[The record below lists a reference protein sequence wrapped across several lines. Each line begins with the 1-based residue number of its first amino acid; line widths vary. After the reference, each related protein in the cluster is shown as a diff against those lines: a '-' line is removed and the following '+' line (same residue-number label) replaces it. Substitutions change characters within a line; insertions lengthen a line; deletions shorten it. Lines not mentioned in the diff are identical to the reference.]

1 MIVQR
6 SQALRKLLLPLAILV
21 LWPGSASAAQTG
33 TTGSRPNFLLIV
45 ADDLGYSD
53 FTPFGGEIPTPALQA
68 LAEEGLRMGSFY
80 TAPTCSPAR
89 AMLFSGVD
97 NHKAGIGTMREVLD
111 RYPDLQNQP
120 GYEGYLLD
128 SVYSLPDIL
137 RRNGYRTYMS
147 GKWHLGE
154 KRGHWPVDKGFD
166 RSFALLQAGAS
177 HYDSRLPLFPPSEGL
192 DYLVSYVEDGAE
204 VPLPD
209 DFYSSRDYADK
220 LIGYLDTHPDDA
232 PFFAYLAF
240 TAPHDP
246 LHSPPEWSAK
256 FKGWYDEGY
265 DALRE
270 RRIDA
275 VTAQGLL
282 PPDVAPAARLPH
294 VQPWDE
300 LPHAAQTDAAHKMEI
315 YAGMV
320 ANMDHQIGRVVNAL
334 KERGLYDNTVIIF
347 FSDNGANGNQYERY
361 PRTMPDWLPENFD
374 NNRENWGKKGSRISV
389 GAGWAHASMAPFR
402 LLKFFTAEGGIRSPF
417 IAAGPGITRRGET
430 DAGTV
435 AHIMDIAPTLYAM
448 AGITLPEEIDG
459 INPAPVQGQ
468 SMAAYFGGAAG
479 PVHDDYIG
487 WELFGSRAIRKGDWK
502 LLWVNRF
509 DGTPGGWELF
519 NIATDPAETRDLA
532 DSNPAKLD
540 ELKAD
545 WADYVARNGVIDISN
560 R

>member
-1 MIVQR
+1 MTIQPGR
-6 SQALRKLLLPLAILV
+6 ALRRLLAALALLTPV
-21 LWPGSASAAQTG
+21 PGWTMAAQTG
-33 TTGSRPNFLLIV
+33 TTGSQPNFLLIV

-68 LAEEGLRMGSFY
+68 LAERGLRMGSFY

-111 RYPDLQNQP
+111 RFPDLQNQP
-120 GYEGYLLD
+120 GYEGHLLD

-154 KRGHWPVDKGFD
+154 KRGYWPVDKGFD
-166 RSFALLQAGAS
+166 RSFALLQAGGS
-177 HYDSRLPLFPPSEGL
+177 HYDSRLPLFPPSDGL
-192 DYLVSYVEDGAE
+192 DYLVTYVEDDAE
-204 VPLPD
+204 IPLPD
-209 DFYSSRDYADK
+209 DFYSSRHYADK
-220 LIGYLDTHPDDA
+220 LIGYLDAHPRDA

-246 LHSPPEWSAK
+246 LHVPPDWSDK
-256 FKGWYDEGY
+256 FKGWYDTGY

-270 RRIDA
+270 ARIDA
-275 VTAQGLL
+275 LAAHALL
-282 PPDVAPAARLPH
+282 PPDIAPAARLPH
-294 VQPWDE
+294 VQPWDD
-300 LPHAAQTDAAHKMEI
+300 LPPGAQADAARKMEI

-320 ANMDHQIGRVVNAL
+320 ANMDHQIGRVIATL
-334 KERGLYDNTVIIF
+334 RQRGLYDNTVIIF

-361 PRTMPDWLPENFD
+361 PRTIPDWLPGNFD
-374 NNRENWGKKGSRISV
+374 NKTENWGSKGSRISV

-417 IAAGPGITRRGET
+417 IVAGAGINRRGET
-430 DAGTV
+430 DATTI

-448 AGITLPEEIDG
+448 AGITPPEKIDG
-459 INPAPVQGQ
+459 ISPAPVQGR
-468 SMAAYFGGAAG
+468 SMAAYFGGGDG

-509 DGTPGGWELF
+509 DGTPGRWELF
-519 NIATDPAETRDLA
+519 NIAKDPAETRDLA
-532 DSNPAKLD
+532 ATEPGKLA